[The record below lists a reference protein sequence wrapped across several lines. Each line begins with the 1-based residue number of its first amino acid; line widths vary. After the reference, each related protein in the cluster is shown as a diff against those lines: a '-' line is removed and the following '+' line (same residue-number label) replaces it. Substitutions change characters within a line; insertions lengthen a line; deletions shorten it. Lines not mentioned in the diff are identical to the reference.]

1 MGEQGRVRGVVRARF
16 RVAVAAVLAALV
28 LAVSSCG
35 LGDTSHPPDPAGREP
50 FARSVM
56 AAAIGGNPDDVAALV
71 GPAMTNAGPEAQQL
85 VDATRGWGPGT
96 WQLGVRSDFP
106 SIANV
111 TAWREGRQP
120 AVRFAISWAGDRWSL
135 AIGEPKNPPSGGA
148 KIIDPATRVRSAPTP
163 ASQPGESAPP
173 SICPAAATGRGV
185 ASGAPYGA
193 DALSCR
199 GFTSTW
205 AQARGRNLYWL
216 TTTPLHVRFDRRA
229 GTTAVLSTACGD
241 LTVPVEVDDYLM
253 IPDPAGMTDGAGDCL
268 GAENHAWLR
277 DFFGEPSVY
286 QLDSAELSITNPR
299 GQIRFAVDP
308 SAG

>member
-1 MGEQGRVRGVVRARF
+1 MGDQCGVRGVF
-16 RVAVAAVLAALV
+16 RVAVAAVVTALV
-28 LAVSSCG
+28 LAVTSCG
-35 LGDTSHPPDPAGREP
+35 LGATSHPPDPAGREP

-85 VDATRGWGPGT
+85 VDAARGWGPGT
-96 WQLGVRSDFP
+96 WHLGVRSDFP
-106 SIANV
+106 STSTV
-111 TAWREGRQP
+111 TAWREGLQP
-120 AVRFAISWAGDRWSL
+120 TVRFAISWTGDRWSL
-135 AIGEPKNPPSGGA
+135 AIGEPRNPRTGGA

-163 ASQPGESAPP
+163 ASSAPP
-173 SICPAAATGRGV
+173 SSCPTATTGRGV

-205 AQARGRNLYWL
+205 AQARGRNVYWL
-216 TTTPLHVRFDRRA
+216 TATPLHVRFDRRA

-253 IPDPAGMTDGAGDCL
+253 VPDAAGMTDGAGDCL